1 MNLLVVRSA
10 FGDKAT
16 EGTLF
21 VDGVR
26 ECCTLEPRFRPGEDE
41 TIASVK
47 IAGKT
52 AIPDGTY
59 GVVIT
64 FSPKFGRD
72 MPLLTGVPDFED
84 VRIHPGNSDVD
95 TEGCILLG
103 EAFVTGDFI
112 SGSRVAFD
120 AFFPKLQAAIAA
132 GEPVKIMLQKTD
144 YFITPVKE

>member
-1 MNLLVVRSA
+1 MNLLVMRSA
-10 FGDKAT
+10 YGDKAT

-26 ECCTLEPRFRPGEDE
+26 ECCTLEPVFRVGEDQD
-41 TIASVK
+41 IAAVK
-47 IAGKT
+47 VQGKT

-59 GVVIT
+59 GVTISY
-64 FSPKFGRD
+64 SPKFGCD

-103 EAFVTGDFI
+103 ETVVNGDFI
-112 SGSRVAFD
+112 GASRVAFD
-120 AFFPKLQAAIAA
+120 AFFPKLKAAIAA
-132 GEPVKIMLQKTD
+132 GDVVQISLA
-144 YFITPVKE
+144 KE

>member
-1 MNLLVVRSA
+1 MAGKEVYMHLLVTRSA

-21 VDGVR
+21 VDGAR
-26 ECCTLEPRFRPGEDE
+26 ECCTLEPTFRAGEDE
-41 TIASVK
+41 NIVAVK
-47 IAGKT
+47 VKGKT

-59 GVVIT
+59 GLTIS
-64 FSPKFGRD
+64 FSPKFGRE

-84 VRIHPGNSDVD
+84 VRIHTGNSDVD

-103 EAFVTGDFI
+103 EQVVDGDFI
-112 SGSRVAFD
+112 AGSRVAFN

-132 GEPVKIMLQKTD
+132 GERVT
-144 YFITPVKE
+144 ITVRKAN